1 MLLKEVNNSIT
12 ITKIDQRLL
21 GLLADVNSPLTVS
34 QFVKGISIMTQAQ
47 DDLLREVQETRA
59 VAEATQ
65 ATANAVAAGMATA
78 TAAIQEIK
86 AALDA
91 AIANGGASDAFLAD
105 LAAQLDA
112 AQGTIAA
119 ANTAVSKAGA
129 TLDAAVAA
137 AAPAPAPAP

>member
-119 ANTAVSKAGA
+119 ANTAVSQAGA